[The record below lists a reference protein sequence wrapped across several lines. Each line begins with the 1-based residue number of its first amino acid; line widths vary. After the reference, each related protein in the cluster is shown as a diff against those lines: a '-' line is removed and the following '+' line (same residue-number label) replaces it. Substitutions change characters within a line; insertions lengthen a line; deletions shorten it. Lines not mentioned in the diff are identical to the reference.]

1 MKKPYQCITNR
12 HKNFQGFYVY
22 FTNDNLERIFSIVFS
37 RFACILPMEYIL
49 IKENSMTKSTKFT
62 ALENYHIYSKHAPN
76 LMTFLTCH
84 RQSTTRKMSEYKLN
98 YYSYD
103 GY

>member
-1 MKKPYQCITNR
+1 MKEFYQCITSK
-12 HKNFQGFYVY
+12 HSNFQEFYIY

-62 ALENYHIYSKHAPN
+62 ALENYHIYSKCAPN
-76 LMTFLTCH
+76 FMTFLTSH
-84 RQSTTRKMSEYKLN
+84 RQSTTHKMSEFKLN
-98 YYSYD
+98 CYSCD

>member
-1 MKKPYQCITNR
+1 
-12 HKNFQGFYVY
+12 
-22 FTNDNLERIFSIVFS
+22 
-37 RFACILPMEYIL
+37 
-49 IKENSMTKSTKFT
+49 MTKSTKFT